1 MKDGTWL
8 SNMGLEEAK
17 TTIKRLLINL
27 DDEKAAKYEAMRTE
41 ATFKDEFDHLV
52 KFKNATL

>member
-1 MKDGTWL
+1 
-8 SNMGLEEAK
+8 MGLEEAK

-27 DDEKAAKYEAMRTE
+27 DDEMAAKYEAMRTE